1 MTIALSLGRRTDMI
15 LLSHSLSHT
24 LTDVF
29 ICSLLFAFT
38 QNTLKGGL

>member
-15 LLSHSLSHT
+15 LLSLSHT